1 MRPGATSTV
10 DPPHVGRP
18 VVGEAVLGGVLVEQ
32 AELVVGDQLRHAT
45 SVPYA
50 RRPARRAK
58 NAAMPDAASPPWSW
72 PPARAPGCARSGP
85 SRCTCCAAGRWSSTC
100 STPWPSSTCD
110 RVVVVVGHRGEW
122 VTKTLV
128 QQAPADLQIEFVE
141 QLDQSGT
148 GDALAVGLT
157 GLPDDDDEEEDVV
170 VLPGDTP
177 LLRPQ
182 TLAALV
188 RAHRAEDAGATLLT
202 AVVEN
207 PTGYGRVVHGK
218 DGDVARVVEEADA
231 TDEEQ
236 AIDEVNTSIYC
247 FRRSLLAPALR
258 RLSPANAQGEYYL
271 TDVVAVLHQRRATRC
286 SRWSLPDSMEAAGV
300 NDRAQLAVAEA
311 ELRDR
316 INERWM
322 RRGVTMWDPERTYVD
337 AEVQLAAD
345 VSLLPGRD
353 PAGRLHHRRRRR
365 DRAQRRADRHRGR
378 ARAPSCAESV
388 CTRAHDRRRGAQS
401 GPSACSSPGAEVRRR
416 APSVGAA
423 LGRSAAAEAA

>member
-1 MRPGATSTV
+1 MILHVLDAMAEV
-10 DPPHVGRP
+10 DVR
-18 VVGEAVLGGVLVEQ
+18 
-32 AELVVGDQLRHAT
+32 
-45 SVPYA
+45 
-50 RRPARRAK
+50 
-58 NAAMPDAASPPWSW
+58 
-72 PPARAPGCARSGP
+72 
-85 SRCTCCAAGRWSSTC
+85 
-100 STPWPSSTCD
+100 
-110 RVVVVVGHRGEW
+110 RVVVVVGHRAEW

-128 QQAPADLQIEFVE
+128 QHAPPTMEIEFVE
-141 QLDQSGT
+141 QLTRTGT

-157 GLPDDDDEEEDVV
+157 GLPDDDDDETEDVV

-207 PTGYGRVVHGK
+207 PLGYGRVVHGK
-218 DGDVARVVEEADA
+218 DGHVIRVVEEADA
-231 TDEEQ
+231 TEDEK

-247 FRRSLLAPALR
+247 FRRSILAPTLR

-271 TDVVAVLHQRRATRC
+271 TDAIGVLSSAGYGVR
-286 SRWSLPDSMEAAGV
+286 SLVLPDSMEAAGV

-337 AEVQLAAD
+337 AEVHLEAD

-353 PAGRLHHRRRRR
+353 PARQLRRRRGGRDRAQQHFDRHQRRRRGRGGGERLHPGHHRRRGPHRCLQ
-365 DRAQRRADRHRGR
+365 RAGARGR
-378 ARAPSCAESV
+378 GG
-388 CTRAHDRRRGAQS
+388 RRRGA
-401 GPSACSSPGAEVRRR
+401 GAPFGGGGARGLTLTGVGRAERPGDAGRG
-416 APSVGAA
+416 GAVA
-423 LGRSAAAEAA
+423 LLAWS

>member
-1 MRPGATSTV
+1 
-10 DPPHVGRP
+10 
-18 VVGEAVLGGVLVEQ
+18 VLDAM
-32 AELVVGDQLRHAT
+32 AEIDVR
-45 SVPYA
+45 
-50 RRPARRAK
+50 
-58 NAAMPDAASPPWSW
+58 
-72 PPARAPGCARSGP
+72 
-85 SRCTCCAAGRWSSTC
+85 
-100 STPWPSSTCD
+100 

-128 QQAPADLQIEFVE
+128 QDAPATMEIEFVE
-141 QLDQSGT
+141 QLTRSGT

-157 GLPDDDDEEEDVV
+157 GLPDDDDELEDVV

-207 PTGYGRVVHGK
+207 PTGYGRVVHGR
-218 DGDVARVVEEADA
+218 DGEVARVVEEADA
-231 TDEEQ
+231 TDDER

-247 FRRSLLAPALR
+247 FRRSILAPTLR

-271 TDVVAVLHQRRATRC
+271 TDAVAVLSSAGYAVR
-286 SRWSLPDSMEAAGV
+286 SLVLPDSMEAAQV

-337 AEVQLAAD
+337 AESQLEAD
-345 VSLLPGRD
+345 VSLLPGVV
-353 PAGRLHHRRRRR
+353 L
-365 DRAQRRADRHRGR
+365 RGR
-378 ARAPSCAESV
+378 CRIGAGSEIGANSVLTDTVVGKGAVVSTCVSMLATIGDGARVGPFSV
-388 CTRAHDRRRGAQS
+388 LE
-401 GPSACSSPGAEVRRR
+401 PGAEV
-416 APSVGAA
+416 AADAELPPHSVLRGP
-423 LGRSAAAEAA
+423 ED